1 MDKVN
6 FLITQDGS
14 VGMYD
19 EETKDIFHS
28 VTGAL
33 KESYDK
39 FIASTGYENFC
50 KTNSEVCVA
59 DICFG
64 IGYNTKSAILNAIKI
79 NQNISV
85 KITAFEINKQV
96 GYLSPFIKDGIETPD
111 INLFLLSYF
120 LSKFDDH
127 TSFISDFIEKEPEI
141 TDKFFRG
148 DLLAIYRKVISDHP
162 IRVPSEGLYAFLHNI
177 YYQNVS
183 SSMESV
189 LKPANNN
196 KLHFDIKFGDARYTL
211 SETNALFDFVFLD
224 AFTPHKQ
231 PLLWTYEFLS
241 LVKSKMKNTS
251 IFSTY
256 SNSTPVRKTL
266 SDLGFSIGK
275 IILEEKQFG
284 TLASLE
290 PTQIK
295 KNLSDYDK
303 GLMNTKAGIPYRDKT
318 LNMTSSEILA
328 ARENE
333 LKNCDIISATEYKR
347 KFGKSEKI

>member
-33 KESYDK
+33 KESFDK
-39 FIASTGYENFC
+39 FIASTDYENFC
-50 KTNSEVCVA
+50 KTNSEVSVA

-64 IGYNTKSAILNAIKI
+64 IGYNTKSAIINAIKN

-85 KITAFEINKQV
+85 KITAYEINKQIA
-96 GYLSPFIKDGIETPD
+96 YLSPFIKDGIETPD

-120 LSKFDDH
+120 LSKFEDYEP
-127 TSFISDFIEKEPEI
+127 FICDFIEKEPKI
-141 TDKFFRG
+141 TDNFFRG
-148 DLLAIYRKVISDHP
+148 DLLALYKKVILDHP
-162 IRVPSEGLYAFLHNI
+162 IRVPSEGLYALLHNI

-189 LKPANNN
+189 LKPSDSH
-196 KLHFDIKFGDARYTL
+196 KVHFDLKFGDARYTL
-211 SETNALFDFVFLD
+211 SDTNALFDFVFLD

-241 LVKSKMKNTS
+241 LIKSKMKNTS

-266 SDLGFSIGK
+266 SDLGFFIGK

-284 TLASLE
+284 TLASLD
-290 PTQIK
+290 PAQIK
-295 KNLSDYDK
+295 NNLSEYDL

-333 LKNCDIISATEYKR
+333 LKNCDIISATKYKR
-347 KFGKSEKI
+347 KFEKSEKI